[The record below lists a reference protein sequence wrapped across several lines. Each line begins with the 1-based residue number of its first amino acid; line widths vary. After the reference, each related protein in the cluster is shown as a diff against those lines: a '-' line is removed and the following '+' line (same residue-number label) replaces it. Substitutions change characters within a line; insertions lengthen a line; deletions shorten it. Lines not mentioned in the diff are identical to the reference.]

1 MMCAMATIVFFHA
14 HPDDEASQTSGTMAL
29 AVARG
34 HRVVC
39 VYATGGEHGMAA
51 EGMGDAS
58 VSEYRRGEAEAS
70 ARVIG
75 TARVEWLGYT
85 DSGMRGWA
93 TNDAPDAFMR
103 AEKDLAGLKL
113 ARILDSEDADYL
125 VGYDWHGNYGH
136 PDHVMVHK
144 VGKRAAELARRTPH
158 YLEGSMN
165 RDAAR
170 RMFEAARAAG
180 MDGFDPDGGTD
191 DGNPV
196 GTPEAEL
203 TWRVDVRAVIEV
215 KRAALAAHASQ
226 TADAGMMLAMP
237 PEIFATAFGHEHYID
252 PAIGG
257 PMRDGWPF

>member
-1 MMCAMATIVFFHA
+1 MATIVFLHA
-14 HPDDEASQTSGTMAL
+14 HPDDEASQTSGTMTL
-29 AVARG
+29 AARRG
-34 HRVVC
+34 DRVVC

-51 EGMGDAS
+51 DDIGDVS
-58 VSEYRRGEAEAS
+58 VSEYRRGEAEES

-75 TARVEWLGYT
+75 TARVEWLGYV

-93 TNDAPDAFMR
+93 TNDDPAAFMR
-103 AEKDLAGLKL
+103 ADVELAALKL
-113 ARILDSEDADYL
+113 AAILDSEDADFL

-136 PDHVMVHK
+136 PDHVMVHT
-144 VGKRAAELARRTPH
+144 VGKRAVDLAARPPA

-170 RMFEAARAAG
+170 RMFQAARDAG

-203 TWRVDVRAVIEV
+203 SWRVDVTSVIDV

-226 TADAGMMLAMP
+226 AADAGMMLAMP
-237 PEIFATAFGHEHYID
+237 PEVFAVAFGHEHYID
-252 PAIGG
+252 PRVGG